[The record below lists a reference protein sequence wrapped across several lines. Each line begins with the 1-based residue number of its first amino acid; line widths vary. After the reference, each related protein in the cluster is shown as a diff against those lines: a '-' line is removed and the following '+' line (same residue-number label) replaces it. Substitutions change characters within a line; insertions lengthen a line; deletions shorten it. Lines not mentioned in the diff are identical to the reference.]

1 VSGKNRNVSLIQA
14 FASALEICQNG
25 GDVANPTS
33 LLPFI
38 DHFGLS
44 SSDLRGVLDLAL
56 SSGGEFAEIYM
67 EHRSYDFVNME
78 EDIIKETAESVSLGL
93 GIRVLSGDKTGFGY
107 TNDLTLD
114 KVRNAALTAAA
125 IASGKAKVHPGRSR
139 EKRLT
144 KNVYRVTNPA
154 DRAGLRKKIALVR
167 EAYGAAQKSDAR
179 ITKVKAYFQDS
190 LSHVAI
196 LNSDGLFVRDTR
208 PMVKLV
214 CVAISEKDGKR
225 EYGFSGS
232 GGRVGLEYFRDVLTP
247 PAIGEQAAREALLL
261 LEAVDAPAGEMP
273 IVLSPG
279 HSGVLIHEAVG
290 HLLEADFN
298 RKKTSIFWNKMGK
311 RVGSNLVTIY
321 DDPTIPAFRGSYNV
335 DDEGTVPRKTL
346 LIEKGIVR
354 GFLQDRLSAGLMD
367 RPLTGH
373 GRRQDYSHAPIPRMA
388 NTYIARG
395 EHSPEEILRSVKK
408 GFYVQSLQGGQVE
421 DSGKFTFSVSLGYLI
436 EGGRLTAPVKQAT
449 LIGTNIDILKRIEM
463 AGSDLQFGLQ
473 TGTCSKDGQDVPVAD
488 GCPTLK
494 ISKMTVGGRT

>member
-1 VSGKNRNVSLIQA
+1 MNCFNL
-14 FASALEICQNG
+14 
-25 GDVANPTS
+25 DP
-33 LLPFI
+33 
-38 DHFGLS
+38 
-44 SSDLRGVLDLAL
+44 SDIKKVLQLAL
-56 SSGGEFAEIYM
+56 ASGGQFAEIYL

-93 GIRVLSGDKTGFGY
+93 GVRVLSGDKTGFGY
-107 TNDLTLD
+107 TNDLALD
-114 KVRNAALTAAA
+114 KVQQAARTAAA
-125 IASGKAKVHPGRSR
+125 IASGKSKARPARFR
-139 EKRLT
+139 DKRLT
-144 KNVYRVTNPA
+144 KNVYRVTKPS
-154 DRAGLRKKIALVR
+154 DKAGLRKKIALVQ
-167 EAYGAAQKSDAR
+167 EAYAAAQKSDGR
-179 ITKVKAYFQDS
+179 IVKVKAYFQDS
-190 LSHVAI
+190 LSNVSI
-196 LNSDGLFVRDTR
+196 YNSKGLAVHDSR

-214 CVAISEKDGKR
+214 CVAISEKNSLR
-225 EYGFSGS
+225 EYGFSGG
-232 GGRVGLEYFRDVLTP
+232 GGRVGLEYFRNVLKP
-247 PAIGEQAAREALLL
+247 REIGAQAAREALLL

-273 IVLSPG
+273 IVLAPG

-311 RVGSNLVTIY
+311 KIGSDLVTIY

-346 LIEKGIVR
+346 LIEKGVIR
-354 GFLQDRLSAGLMD
+354 GFLQDRLSAGLMGC
-367 RPLTGH
+367 PLTGH

-395 EHSPEEILRSVKK
+395 EHAPEEILKSVKK

-436 EGGRLTAPVKQAT
+436 EDGKLTAPVKQAT
-449 LIGTNIDILKRIEM
+449 LVGSNIDILNRIEM
-463 AGSDLQFGLQ
+463 AGSDLEFGLQ
-473 TGTCSKDGQDVPVAD
+473 TGTCSKEGQDVPVTD